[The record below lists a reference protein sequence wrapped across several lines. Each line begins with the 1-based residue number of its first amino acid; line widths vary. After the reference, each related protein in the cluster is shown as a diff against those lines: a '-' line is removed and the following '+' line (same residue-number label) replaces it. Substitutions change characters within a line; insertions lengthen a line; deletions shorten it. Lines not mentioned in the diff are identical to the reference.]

1 MGKDAS
7 RESFIRTR
15 LFFKQVRMT
24 KLKKKLGI
32 KPKFTDNE
40 LIAMRV
46 LSGLYLEGV
55 DWKQEGTDPLVKK
68 TLESIKEKVKD
79 W

>member
-1 MGKDAS
+1 MNK
-7 RESFIRTR
+7 
-15 LFFKQVRMT
+15 V
-24 KLKKKLGI
+24 KKALGL

-40 LIAMRV
+40 LIAMKV

-55 DWKQEGTDPLVKK
+55 DWKKEGTDPFVKK

-79 W
+79 Y